1 MKKVISGVLCDT
13 ETAKV
18 LGEYEHEHKS
28 SFHWY
33 VERLYR
39 TKSGKYFIYGEGH
52 AASPYA
58 KKVAQNE
65 WTGGEK
71 IQLLP
76 PEAARQWA
84 EENLSGDEYIAAFGE
99 PEEDVQLGVTI
110 RGSTRSKLDSVKAE
124 TGLTFGEIIDRLV
137 AGETIDEIQK
147 SR

>member
-1 MKKVISGVLCDT
+1 MKKVVQGVLCDT
-13 ETAKV
+13 DTAK
-18 LGEYEHEHKS
+18 LMGEYQYLS
-28 SFHWY
+28 RRDFHF
-33 VERLYR
+33 VREELYR
-39 TKSGKYFIYGEGH
+39 TKSGKFFLYGEGGP
-52 AASPYA
+52 ASPYA
-58 KKVAQNE
+58 KKIAQNE
-65 WTGGEK
+65 WAGGEK

-84 EENLSGDEYIAAFGE
+84 EENLSGDDYIAAFGE